1 MIYVQCIGGLGN
13 RLFIYAFARSLQL
26 DSGDPIVLYHTH
38 QAGVTY
44 YTQALREMLPP
55 SADVTH
61 ISVGE
66 GEPYMREVSLRLFT
80 YRILHKLWRIMHPG
94 KGNTEL
100 ERTLQPWFNRMGL
113 CVVTDGYLPF
123 HRPSYLKDFVCLGY
137 FQSRR
142 YWTHHTDEIRR
153 ELRRSDLIAESSRS
167 ALDQIRSTNAVCLH
181 IRLGDY
187 VNDPTIR
194 HLFYVCDEG
203 YYQRAVQAAL
213 EQLECPVFFAFSN
226 DPDKARQIPFP
237 KQANIVWMPEGEAV
251 SDLQLMAQCR
261 HFIMANSSY
270 SWWAQFLGN
279 APDKRVYAPER
290 WFRTD
295 KPADLYEDAWIKIPI
310 TPLKEVDCEN

>member
-1 MIYVQCIGGLGN
+1 MIYIQCIGGLGN

-55 SADVTH
+55 FADVTH

-80 YRILHKLWRIMHPG
+80 YRILHKLWRVTHPG
-94 KGNTEL
+94 KDNTEL
-100 ERTLQPWFNRMGL
+100 ERTLQPWLNRMGL

-123 HRPSYLKDFVCLGY
+123 RRPSYLKDFACMGY

-142 YWTHHTDEIRR
+142 YWAHHTEEIRS
-153 ELRRSDLIAESSRS
+153 ELRRPDLIAESSRS
-167 ALDQIRSTNAVCLH
+167 ALEQIRGTNAVCLH

-194 HLFYVCDEG
+194 QLFYVCDAG

-226 DPDKARQIPFP
+226 DPDTARQIPFP
-237 KQANIVWMPEGEAV
+237 EQANIVWMPEGEAV

-270 SWWAQFLGN
+270 SWWAQFLGD

-295 KPADLYEDAWIKIPI
+295 KPADLYEDTWIKISI